1 MISSVFMVRNMIKS
15 PAEGIEVATETKG
28 TQGKSANQ
36 KLKTYLVMQY
46 LLHLTDERH
55 PATMEDIRSY
65 LKECGI
71 ESERRSI

>member
-1 MISSVFMVRNMIKS
+1 M
-15 PAEGIEVATETKG
+15 ATETKG

-46 LLHLTDERH
+46 LLRLTDERH

-71 ESERRSI
+71 KSERHSMLVC

>member
-1 MISSVFMVRNMIKS
+1 M
-15 PAEGIEVATETKG
+15 AG
-28 TQGKSANQ
+28 QGESANQ

-46 LLHLTDERH
+46 LLHNTDERH

-71 ESERRSI
+71 KSERRSMLVC